1 MDPNKLKEFADA
13 AFDRELHRKNIKES
27 ADALLSVPLNGGLF
41 IATPTLIAFLN
52 SWDEADLV
60 VEDFHKNPIKV
71 NRVELL
77 TKLKEAYQISTSTW
91 CDNFQVSNAIRRAS
105 NV

>member
-1 MDPNKLKEFADA
+1 MDPDKLKTFADA

-52 SWDEADLV
+52 SWEETNLF
-60 VEDFHKNPIKV
+60 VEDFYKHPIEV
-71 NRVELL
+71 NRIELID
-77 TKLKEAYQISTSTW
+77 KLKKAYQHSMTTW
-91 CDNFQVSNAIRRAS
+91 YNNFQISNRIRRAD